1 MSGGRKWFLSLF
13 MGHKKQKVWN
23 KTREKYMPEGRRQN
37 LAETD
42 RGSYY
47 KHKELLE
54 AFLDNKSTFSNGS
67 ESDDHDN
74 DDENYNGNIEAL
86 AHRCFSNL
94 VFLKILLRPATL
106 LKTDSEI
113 GVFLWNLNTF

>member
-1 MSGGRKWFLSLF
+1 M
-13 MGHKKQKVWN
+13 
-23 KTREKYMPEGRRQN
+23 
-37 LAETD
+37 
-42 RGSYY
+42 
-47 KHKELLE
+47 E

-86 AHRCFSNL
+86 AHRCFSNW

-113 GVFLWNLNTF
+113 GVFQ